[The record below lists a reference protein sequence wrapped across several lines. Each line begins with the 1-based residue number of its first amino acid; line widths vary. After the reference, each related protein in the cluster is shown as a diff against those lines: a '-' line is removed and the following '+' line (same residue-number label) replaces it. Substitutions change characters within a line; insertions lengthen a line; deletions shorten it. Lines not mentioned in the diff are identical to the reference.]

1 MQKRRTFLKRSA
13 KIAGGLVVGALG
25 MGASSI
31 FASQNLTAKNSLNSQ
46 EVKMQNI
53 ILNNGV
59 KMPVLG
65 LGTYSLRG
73 SEGEAVMGEAIE
85 VGYRLIDT
93 AQMYQNEAEV
103 GMAVANS
110 GLKRRE
116 FFITTKLL
124 DAGSESQTK
133 QSIESSLKALK
144 TDYIDLL
151 LLHRNYDKAELM
163 YKVMED
169 YYKQGILKSIGVS
182 NFKPAVYES
191 FVKTC
196 EIIPQINQ
204 CQTHIFYQQKE
215 LRKIMQ
221 TQGTRLESWSPFV
234 AGKNNFFGDPTLV
247 KLAQKYNKS
256 VAQIALRFLI
266 QQDII
271 VIPRTSKVH
280 RLKENISVFDFSL
293 EEADMKT
300 LLAMDTNKSSF
311 GWDS

>member
-1 MQKRRTFLKRSA
+1 MYARRDFLKSGA
-13 KIAGGLVVGALG
+13 KMGVALAVAGALPN
-25 MGASSI
+25 
-31 FASQNLTAKNSLNSQ
+31 FAFGSQKNS
-46 EVKMQNI
+46 VPFI
-53 ILNNGV
+53 TLNNDV

-73 SEGEAVMGEAIE
+73 SEGEAVIGKAIE

-103 GMAVANS
+103 GRAVANS
-110 GLKRRE
+110 GLKRSE
-116 FFITTKLL
+116 IFITTKLL
-124 DAGSESQTK
+124 DAENESQTK

-169 YYKQGILKSIGVS
+169 FYKQGILKSIGVS
-182 NFKPAVYES
+182 NFKPSVYES

-196 EIIPQINQ
+196 EIIPQVNQ

-215 LRKIMQ
+215 LRNLMQ
-221 TQGTRLESWSPFV
+221 EQGTRLESWSPFV
-234 AGKNNFFGDPTLV
+234 SGKNNFFKDPTLV
-247 KLAQKYNKS
+247 KLSKKYNKS
-256 VAQIALRFLI
+256 VAQIALRFLV

-271 VIPRTSKVH
+271 VIPRTSKLN
-280 RLKENISVFDFSL
+280 RLQENINVFDFKL
-293 EEADMKT
+293 DEDDMKT

-311 GWDS
+311 SWDS